1 MRVCSAGEKNSSY
14 IRIHG
19 SSYQDSFAQSTRGY
33 GEGLFYESP
42 KGPAISPPHPL
53 HPPPPT
59 FLSAK
64 SYWLILYMSWRSLKT
79 KTRIVYNTLHAY
91 LF

>member
-53 HPPPPT
+53 HPPPPHLP
-59 FLSAK
+59 LSEK
-64 SYWLILYMSWRSLKT
+64 LP
-79 KTRIVYNTLHAY
+79 VNTLHVLAES
-91 LF
+91 